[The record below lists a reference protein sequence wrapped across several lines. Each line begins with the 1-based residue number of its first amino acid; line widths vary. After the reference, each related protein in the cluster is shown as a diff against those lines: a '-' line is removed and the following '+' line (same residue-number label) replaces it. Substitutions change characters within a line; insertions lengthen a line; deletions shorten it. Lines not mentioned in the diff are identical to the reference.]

1 MIDNN
6 KHTGAETM
14 HFEYEEQMQKIFE
27 DDPVFNPVYNSDNRK
42 EMGSANS
49 RKKKEKEEKKHKSY
63 SATLDVVKELHEQT
77 RKENY
82 EFQSKLLNILGE
94 LVLAIKENE

>member
-1 MIDNN
+1 
-6 KHTGAETM
+6 
-14 HFEYEEQMQKIFE
+14 MQKIFE
-27 DDPVFNPVYNSDNRK
+27 DDPVYNSDNRK

-49 RKKKEKEEKKHKSY
+49 RKKKEKEEKKHKSH
-63 SATLDVVKELHEQT
+63 SASLDVIKELHEQT

>member
-1 MIDNN
+1 VIDNN
-6 KHTGAETM
+6 KRTGAETM

-49 RKKKEKEEKKHKSY
+49 RKKKEKEGKKHKSH
-63 SATLDVVKELHEQT
+63 SASLDVIKELHEQT

-94 LVLAIKENE
+94 LVSAIKEND

>member
-1 MIDNN
+1 M
-6 KHTGAETM
+6 GAKMM
-14 HFEYEEQMQKIFE
+14 HFEYEEQMQKIFK

-49 RKKKEKEEKKHKSY
+49 RKKKKKEEKKHKSHL
-63 SATLDVVKELHEQT
+63 AALDIIKKLHEGT

-94 LVLAIKENE
+94 LVSAIKENE